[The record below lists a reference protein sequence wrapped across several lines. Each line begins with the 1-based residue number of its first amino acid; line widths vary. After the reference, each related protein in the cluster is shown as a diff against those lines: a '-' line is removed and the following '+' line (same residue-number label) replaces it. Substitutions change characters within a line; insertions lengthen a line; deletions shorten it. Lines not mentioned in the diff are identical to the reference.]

1 MESTAPEPAHVT
13 PPEPHRLRGW
23 LAVALAGVLIGG
35 AAGVTV
41 WRTSATRSPA
51 PAEVVTPV
59 TAQELLAGLPGRLLP
74 PANPT
79 ALPTD
84 RAVGR
89 GALLYQIDDTNGFD
103 AAAGAFPERPMY
115 LVTASGEQ
123 FGVGMA
129 PTVGE
134 SRHMLSPDGRWLVQ
148 RRDGQWRLRDLTGIT
163 ERAVPPG
170 YALRQWSTDGQALLL
185 SQPSGAV
192 EMYTAFT
199 LPGGELRPLALRGT
213 PNRRMLPFLDGR
225 EIVSAEFNLG
235 PNARPHQQL
244 TIAIHDADGRTARA
258 VSLPTTQEV
267 SPGDIRNAL
276 APLVRGGGN
285 PPAVWALV
293 IGQEGKVLT
302 GQPEGTRATTP
313 NTLVG
318 VDLRSGRPAGRIEL
332 VTSRGDE
339 GEYFLG
345 LAGTE
350 VLLQRWTADGS
361 ELVAVDPATARRR
374 VLTSLPE
381 LARLTVPGE

>member
-1 MESTAPEPAHVT
+1 MAAPR
-13 PPEPHRLRGW
+13 PHR
-23 LAVALAGVLIGG
+23 
-35 AAGVTV
+35 
-41 WRTSATRSPA
+41 
-51 PAEVVTPV
+51 
-59 TAQELLAGLPGRLLP
+59 
-74 PANPT
+74 
-79 ALPTD
+79 
-84 RAVGR
+84 
-89 GALLYQIDDTNGFD
+89 
-103 AAAGAFPERPMY
+103 
-115 LVTASGEQ
+115 
-123 FGVGMA
+123 
-129 PTVGE
+129 
-134 SRHMLSPDGRWLVQ
+134 
-148 RRDGQWRLRDLTGIT
+148 IT

-313 NTLVG
+313 T
-318 VDLRSGRPAGRIEL
+318 RWSGSTYGPADRPAG
-332 VTSRGDE
+332 SN
-339 GEYFLG
+339 
-345 LAGTE
+345 
-350 VLLQRWTADGS
+350 S
-361 ELVAVDPATARRR
+361 
-374 VLTSLPE
+374 
-381 LARLTVPGE
+381 